1 MTPWQFWTFVF
12 DTSHFG
18 TLFLT
23 RRILE
28 LHRWHSRFLQMFCHT
43 VWFRDIA
50 FDTHVSWELAPDT
63 RHPWHDVW
71 RQYDF
76 EDRKLPSLFI
86 NFHYLTRPRLEVCL
100 WHVIKWKQPFPL
112 FVDYHT
118 QFILTHNV
126 KCRTIGSRCSR
137 RHISQARDK
146 RIHQNRTQVLEILAS
161 TFLLM
166 SSMLIS
172 TRCRS
177 MIGVRIPLL
186 YREDCGLGGGH
197 RNELKQWRA
206 NVRLRRVLSLA
217 SPGSAVIRASLLCDS
232 WRHGLSTSLQML
244 QSLH

>member
-100 WHVIKWKQPFPL
+100 WHVIKWKQPL
-112 FVDYHT
+112 YK
-118 QFILTHNV
+118 ISLR
-126 KCRTIGSRCSR
+126 KCRFLYRSR
-137 RHISQARDK
+137 R
-146 RIHQNRTQVLEILAS
+146 IL
-161 TFLLM
+161 
-166 SSMLIS
+166 
-172 TRCRS
+172 
-177 MIGVRIPLL
+177 
-186 YREDCGLGGGH
+186 
-197 RNELKQWRA
+197 
-206 NVRLRRVLSLA
+206 LRRRLQFRMN
-217 SPGSAVIRASLLCDS
+217 GI
-232 WRHGLSTSLQML
+232 TSDIWEI
-244 QSLH
+244 

>member
-100 WHVIKWKQPFPL
+100 WHVIKWKQPRISEIQVEFNWNYWKFSP
-112 FVDYHT
+112 
-118 QFILTHNV
+118 QFLQAWQPVSIP
-126 KCRTIGSRCSR
+126 SRFETSWQSKDICWEVTPGTT
-137 RHISQARDK
+137 A
-146 RIHQNRTQVLEILAS
+146 AS
-161 TFLLM
+161 YGQKNWHCGGV
-166 SSMLIS
+166 S
-172 TRCRS
+172 TRIS
-177 MIGVRIPLL
+177 NIWMV
-186 YREDCGLGGGH
+186 
-197 RNELKQWRA
+197 
-206 NVRLRRVLSLA
+206 
-217 SPGSAVIRASLLCDS
+217 
-232 WRHGLSTSLQML
+232 
-244 QSLH
+244 